1 MDITDKVALVTGGGR
16 GIGRGISLVMAR
28 NGADVAVVDL
38 NLQDAQGVAAEIA
51 ALGRSAIAVEAD
63 VADQAS
69 VDSMVNTV
77 VERFG
82 RIDILVNNAG
92 VIAAPG
98 WESRELPSD
107 EDWDLIMSINV
118 RGVARVTE
126 TVAPH
131 MMKRRYGKIVNI
143 ASIAGRLGSRTSS
156 PYSASKSA
164 VISMTQTAAVDLAE
178 FNINVNAIC
187 PGLLW
192 TPMWRRIAA
201 RYEKIHEQDRGLSER
216 EVFDR
221 YVAERIPLG
230 REQTPEDIGNAA
242 TFLASDLASN
252 ITGQALN
259 VSGGSHMN

>member
-1 MDITDKVALVTGGGR
+1 MNITNKVALVTGGGR

-28 NGADVAVVDL
+28 NGADVSVVDI
-38 NLQDAQGVAAEIA
+38 NLDDAESVAAEIA
-51 ALGRSAIAVEAD
+51 ALGRAAVAVKAD
-63 VADQAS
+63 VADQVS
-69 VDSMVNTV
+69 VDSMVDAV
-77 VERFG
+77 LERFG

-98 WESRELPSD
+98 WESREIPSD
-107 EDWDLIMSINV
+107 EDWDLIMAINV

-131 MMKRRYGKIVNI
+131 MMQRRYGKIVNI

-221 YVAERIPLG
+221 YVAERTPLG

-242 TFLASDLASN
+242 TFLASDLAAN

>member
-16 GIGRGISLVMAR
+16 GIGRGIALVMAR

-38 NLQDAQGVAAEIA
+38 NLDDAESVSAEIA
-51 ALGRSAIAVEAD
+51 ALGRAAVAVKAD
-63 VADQAS
+63 VADQAC
-69 VDSMVNTV
+69 VNSMVDAIL
-77 VERFG
+77 ERFG

-131 MMKRRYGKIVNI
+131 MMKQRYGKIVNI

-164 VISMTQTAAVDLAE
+164 VISMTQTAAVELADY
-178 FNINVNAIC
+178 NINVNAIC

-242 TFLASDLASN
+242 TFLASDSASN